1 MIALTGFI
9 GFHARRTP
17 AREAL
22 VYEDLRLGYGALW
35 NNMTAM
41 AGRLAGFGIGPGDV
55 VAACLRNS
63 PAFYDLAFAASHVGA
78 VFLPLNYRL
87 AADEIAWILGHAGAR
102 RLFADADLDTAV
114 EAAEAAGI
122 PLTALDPEAARDSRR
137 LSAGAPAPP
146 AAEAA
151 PDDVFRLMY
160 TSGTTDRPKGVQH
173 SYTNFYWKCLDQ
185 TAALGGRPDDRL
197 LVVGPLYHVGGFD
210 LPGVDVWRRGGCIVL
225 HREARPRAIL
235 EAQGLTVVAPG
246 ARVAAVRGASFRL
259 EPGQAAGVAGASA
272 SGKSTL
278 ARALTGVWRPLGG
291 SVRLD
296 GAELDQY
303 GEALGRYIG
312 YLPQEVV
319 LFEGSV
325 AENIARLSPSP
336 DDEAVVEAAKH
347 AGAHEMILKLPGGY
361 DCQALAGGAAL
372 SGGQRQ
378 RIALARAF
386 YGSPVVVVMDEPDS
400 NLDAEGTMALARAV
414 EDHKK
419 RGGAAVIVAHRH
431 GAFAQCDT
439 VYLMENG
446 RPVPASGGRG
456 SAPVRQLQ
464 SGDAKTARGG
474 QSATGRPAEHARDG
488 QVASLTEQGG
498 GRIRPPARGRDQ
510 QVAAA
515 IARVTGARDGREAH
529 AEPGGSGAAPG
540 TKRDVAP

>member
-102 RLFADADLDTAV
+102 RLFADADLDTAA

-185 TAALGGRPDDRL
+185 TAALGATPDDRL

-235 EAQGLTVVAPG
+235 EAI
-246 ARVAAVRGASFRL
+246 
-259 EPGQAAGVAGASA
+259 E
-272 SGKSTL
+272 
-278 ARALTGVWRPLGG
+278 
-291 SVRLD
+291 
-296 GAELDQY
+296 AE
-303 GEALGRYIG
+303 
-312 YLPQEVV
+312 
-319 LFEGSV
+319 
-325 AENIARLSPSP
+325 
-336 DDEAVVEAAKH
+336 
-347 AGAHEMILKLPGGY
+347 
-361 DCQALAGGAAL
+361 
-372 SGGQRQ
+372 
-378 RIALARAF
+378 
-386 YGSPVVVVMDEPDS
+386 
-400 NLDAEGTMALARAV
+400 
-414 EDHKK
+414 
-419 RGGAAVIVAHRH
+419 
-431 GAFAQCDT
+431 
-439 VYLMENG
+439 
-446 RPVPASGGRG
+446 
-456 SAPVRQLQ
+456 
-464 SGDAKTARGG
+464 
-474 QSATGRPAEHARDG
+474 
-488 QVASLTEQGG
+488 
-498 GRIRPPARGRDQ
+498 
-510 QVAAA
+510 
-515 IARVTGARDGREAH
+515 RVTGAWLAPTVTNGVLADPDLGRFDTSALQWVIGGGERTPETRIREFAAAFPNARYIDAYGLTESVGGDTLMEAGRELEKIGSVGRAIGH
-529 AEPGGSGAAPG
+529 VEVTVRDEAGRALPPGEEGEICLRGPKITRGYWRDPERTAEAFFGDRLRTGDVGYLDEEGFLYLTDRRKDMILSGGENIASSEIERVLYEHDAVHEAAAIGLPERWGERPVAVVALRPGAELTLEELQNCPVAVVALRPGAELTLEELQRHCRARLAAARFKVPKELHLRPALPRNPSGKVL
-540 TKRDVAP
+540 KRLLRDELGGGE